1 MRLSNSAHT
10 SQPWRIHELTPDF
23 RLEDVWELPAF
34 TRADDFPRLVDMIAK
49 LDLSQSSSV
58 AVRTLVAARW
68 KLGELFHWD
77 NAATGVDSKAPTLRD
92 RLPADLRDAPRGPES
107 DTLPFSS
114 LYLIDDE
121 WAAELANRTVHG
133 VIHVSR
139 VDDQRGGFRAQMAV
153 LVKPNGLCGTA
164 YMAAIR
170 PFRHLIIYPT
180 MLREGERRWQ
190 PLTCATSQ
198 QGVPT

>member
-1 MRLSNSAHT
+1 MRLPNSAHT
-10 SQPWRIHELTPDF
+10 SQPWRIHELTHDF
-23 RLEDVWELPAF
+23 RLEDVWELPALF
-34 TRADDFPRLVDMIAK
+34 AADDFLRLVDMIAT

-58 AVRTLVAARW
+58 AVRTLVAARR
-68 KLGELFHWD
+68 KLGELFRWD
-77 NAATGVDSKAPTLRD
+77 DAAMSVDVKTPTLRD
-92 RLPADLRDAPRGPES
+92 RLPPDLCDAPRGPAAH
-107 DTLPFSS
+107 TLPFSS

-133 VIHVSR
+133 VIHVGR
-139 VDDQRGGFRAQMAV
+139 VADPDGGFRSQMAV

-180 MLREGERRWQ
+180 MLREGERTWRS
-190 PLTCATSQ
+190 LTSATSQ
-198 QGVPT
+198 HGLPM